1 MVPPLQAATRIVRAG
16 LPPVEQGAPFLPG
29 PVFAAPYHLA
39 GDPATSAYTYGRF
52 HNPTWTHFEAA
63 LAELEGGLALV
74 FSSGMAAIAAVFGA
88 VLRPGDI
95 AVLPA
100 DSYYTTR
107 LIANGY
113 FTQMGVAVRLAPTA
127 GDAQAAHLTG
137 AKLVWLETPT
147 NPGLDVCDLRALTE
161 AAHAAGALV
170 AVDNTTPTALGQQ
183 PLALGADYSV
193 ASDTK
198 ALTGHSD
205 LLLGHVAAREPA
217 LLDPIRQWRTQIGAI
232 PGPMEVWLAHRSLA
246 TLALRL
252 ERACANAL
260 AIAALLQSHPAVVSV
275 RYPGLPDDPA
285 HAVAAGQMSH
295 FGPVVGFTLV
305 DQAAAER
312 FLGRCQLVSEA
323 TSFGGLHTMAERR
336 ARWGG
341 DAVPEGFI
349 RLSAGIEH
357 VDDLLADIGQA
368 LEAVRDASA

>member
-1 MVPPLQAATRIVRAG
+1 MHPSTRVIRAG

-29 PVFAAPYHLA
+29 PTFAAPYHLA
-39 GDPATSAYTYGRF
+39 GDPTTSSYTYGRF

-63 LAELEGGLALV
+63 LAELEGGPALV
-74 FSSGMAAIAAVFGA
+74 FGSGMAAIASIFGA

-107 LIANGY
+107 LIATGY
-113 FTQMGVAVRLAPTA
+113 FTQMGVQVRLAPTA
-127 GDAQAAHLTG
+127 GNAQIEHIKG

-147 NPGLDVCDLRALTE
+147 NPGLEVCEIATLVE
-161 AAHAAGALV
+161 AAH
-170 AVDNTTPTALGQQ
+170 
-183 PLALGADYSV
+183 
-193 ASDTK
+193 
-198 ALTGHSD
+198 
-205 LLLGHVAAREPA
+205 
-217 LLDPIRQWRTQIGAI
+217 TQIGAI

-260 AIAALLQSHPAVVSV
+260 ALAAFLQRHPAVLSV
-275 RYPGLPDDPA
+275 RYPGLPDDPS
-285 HAVAAGQMSH
+285 HLIAARQMRH
-295 FGPVVGFTLV
+295 YGPVVSFTLA
-305 DQAAAER
+305 DRAAAER
-312 FLGRCQLVSEA
+312 FLASCQLISEA

-341 DAVPEGFI
+341 DAVSEGFI

-357 VDDLLADIGQA
+357 IDDLLTD
-368 LEAVRDASA
+368 LEQGLNTLSAY

>member
-1 MVPPLQAATRIVRAG
+1 MHPSTRVIRAG

-29 PVFAAPYHLA
+29 PTFAAPYHLS
-39 GDPATSAYTYGRF
+39 GDPTTSSYTYGRF

-63 LAELEGGLALV
+63 LAELEGGPALV
-74 FSSGMAAIAAVFGA
+74 FGSGMAAIASIFGA
-88 VLRPGDI
+88 VLRPGDV
-95 AVLPA
+95 AVLPT

-107 LIANGY
+107 LIATGY
-113 FTQMGVAVRLAPTA
+113 FTQMGVQVRLAPTA
-127 GDAQAAHLTG
+127 GNAQIEHLRG
-137 AKLVWLETPT
+137 AKLLWLETPT
-147 NPGLDVCDLRALTE
+147 NPGLEVCEIATLVE
-161 AAHAAGALV
+161 AAHAEGALV

-183 PLALGADYSV
+183 PLVLGADYSV

-205 LLLGHVAAREPA
+205 LLLGHVAARDAA
-217 LLDPIRQWRTQIGAI
+217 LLDPVRIWRTQIGAI

-260 AIAALLQSHPAVVSV
+260 ALAAFLQRHPAVLSV
-275 RYPGLPDDPA
+275 RYPGLPDDPS
-285 HAVAAGQMSH
+285 HPIAARQMRH
-295 FGPVVGFTLV
+295 FGPVVSFTLA
-305 DQAAAER
+305 DRAAAER
-312 FLGRCQLVSEA
+312 FLASCQLISEA

-341 DAVPEGFI
+341 DAVSEGFI

-357 VDDLLADIGQA
+357 VDDLLTD
-368 LEAVRDASA
+368 LEQGLNTLSAY